1 MSTAVTN
8 PGAWRAGRSPRTV
21 VARLV
26 ARRATRSAA
35 GWGLVFGI
43 YVAASLKGYAS
54 AYPTAASRTAFARS
68 FGSNAGVAA
77 LLGPARNLHTAAG
90 FTAWRCL
97 GVLSVVG
104 AVWGLLAGTRLLRG
118 EEDAGRWELLLAGQT
133 TRRRA
138 ALQGL
143 VGLGAG
149 LGVLW
154 YLTAIITVAVGRTA
168 HPRISVQGALFFSLA
183 LVSGAAIFLAVGAL
197 AGNLAATRRQG
208 AGLAAGVLGFAF
220 LVRMVADSG
229 SGLHWLV
236 WASPL
241 GWVEELHPLTGSQP
255 WPLLFVGV
263 LVALLCGATVHLAGV
278 RDLGASVLPDRDGGA
293 PHTRLLGGPLRLAL
307 RLTRGVGIGWL
318 IALTLTGLTFGLVA
332 QSAAA
337 SVSGSKVVSQ
347 ALARLGGR
355 GSGAEAYLGFSFVMV
370 ASLVALVACAMVAAT
385 REEEASGR
393 LDQILV
399 RPVRRLSWFAG
410 RLAVAGA
417 LIAACSLVAAL
428 SAWTGAV
435 TQHTNVQPAR
445 LLEAGANTVP
455 PALFVLGVGALVLG
469 TRPRSASFV
478 AYLLVGWSF
487 LVELIGTVIRVSH
500 WVLDTSVLIHMAPA
514 PAANPDWTS
523 AAVLTVLGLAG
534 ATVGAI
540 GFTRRDLAS
549 A

>member
-1 MSTAVTN
+1 
-8 PGAWRAGRSPRTV
+8 
-21 VARLV
+21 
-26 ARRATRSAA
+26 
-35 GWGLVFGI
+35 
-43 YVAASLKGYAS
+43 
-54 AYPTAASRTAFARS
+54 
-68 FGSNAGVAA
+68 
-77 LLGPARNLHTAAG
+77 
-90 FTAWRCL
+90 
-97 GVLSVVG
+97 
-104 AVWGLLAGTRLLRG
+104 
-118 EEDAGRWELLLAGQT
+118 
-133 TRRRA
+133 
-138 ALQGL
+138 
-143 VGLGAG
+143 
-149 LGVLW
+149 
-154 YLTAIITVAVGRTA
+154 
-168 HPRISVQGALFFSLA
+168 
-183 LVSGAAIFLAVGAL
+183 
-197 AGNLAATRRQG
+197 
-208 AGLAAGVLGFAF
+208 
-220 LVRMVADSG
+220 
-229 SGLHWLV
+229 
-236 WASPL
+236 
-241 GWVEELHPLTGSQP
+241 
-255 WPLLFVGV
+255 
-263 LVALLCGATVHLAGV
+263 
-278 RDLGASVLPDRDGGA
+278 
-293 PHTRLLGGPLRLAL
+293 LAL

-469 TRPRSASFV
+469 IRPRSASFV